1 MRSGELVAALL
12 VVLAAVAVT
21 THLALV
27 YGLVYK
33 RPRWRALAALV
44 VPPLAPWWGWR
55 EHRKRSILWILAVVG
70 YFVVRAVAAR

>member
-12 VVLAAVAVT
+12 VVTAALAVT

-27 YGLVYK
+27 YGLVYR

-55 EHRKRSILWILAVVG
+55 EHRKRSVLWILAVAG
-70 YFVVRAVAAR
+70 YLILRLVATR

>member
-1 MRSGELVAALL
+1 MRSGELLAALL
-12 VVLAAVAVT
+12 VVTLAVAVT
-21 THLALV
+21 THVALV

-55 EHRKRSILWILAVVG
+55 EHRKRSILWVLAVAG
-70 YFVVRAVAAR
+70 YLVLHALAAR